1 MRMGDKMTKELHPRT
16 QRLHELMRDYNLDG
30 KAIGVMVERKPII
43 VYQWRCQYRVIPKT
57 VLDLL
62 ELKLSSSNRRL
73 KKSIT

>member
-1 MRMGDKMTKELHPRT
+1 MTKELHPRT

-30 KAIGVMVERKPII
+30 KAIGAMVDRKPII

-62 ELKLSSSNRRL
+62 ELKLSSGKRRL